1 MRLFAQPTADEWLF
15 IGIVFFLITM
25 LIIAAELVRR
35 LMHGN
40 SEITRKFV
48 HVVTGILMAFA
59 PGVFTSGIPA
69 ILISLLAIIATFL
82 SIRFNLLQSLHDTE
96 RISYGTTF
104 HPLAFLILVLT
115 LWDHYPQI
123 LSIAILI
130 LAVPDALAAIVGKS
144 LQTPHY
150 FSFSTDKKTV
160 EGSAVMFASTSLFI
174 LAFLANG
181 NYGTPYPWIV
191 IAVATALVVTVWELI
206 CTHGLDNFTIPLS
219 SAFMLHYFLAPEP
232 HHIPEQMLIALLLAG
247 AIGLVSHR
255 FHFLSP
261 SGSLATFL
269 LAVIVYGIGGWMWT
283 LPILTFFIASSL
295 LSKLGKSRKKSLEGI
310 FDKTDKRD
318 AGQVA
323 ANGGLAGLLVMLWYF
338 FPDRYELYFYFL
350 GSVAAVTADTWGT
363 ELGTL
368 LKGKPRSIVTF
379 RSVEVGT
386 SGGVSIAGILGG
398 AFGAALVMVSSLIF
412 GPEPLSVHVM
422 TSIIAAGII
431 GSLVDSLLG
440 ATLQAQYCT
449 DTGRLTEK
457 RSVNG
462 VPTKLVRGFHWINND
477 VVNWMCAAAGVL
489 TMYFLL

>member
-1 MRLFAQPTADEWLF
+1 MRLLARPTPDEWLF

-69 ILISLLAIIATFL
+69 ILISLLAIIATFV

-96 RISYGTTF
+96 RISYGTIF

-115 LWDHYPQI
+115 LWDHHPQI
-123 LSIAILI
+123 LSISILI
-130 LAVPDALAAIVGKS
+130 LAVPDALAAIAGRS
-144 LQTPHY
+144 LRAPHY
-150 FSFSTDKKTV
+150 FNFSTDKKTV
-160 EGSAVMFASTSLFI
+160 EGSAVMFASTALFI
-174 LAFLANG
+174 LAFLVNG
-181 NYGTPYPWIV
+181 NYATPYPWAV
-191 IAVATALVVTVWELI
+191 IAVSAALVVTVWELI

-219 SAFMLHYFLAPEP
+219 SAFMLHYFLVPES
-232 HHIPEQMLIALLLAG
+232 HHNPEQMMIALLLAG
-247 AIGLVSHR
+247 AIGLVSYR

-269 LAVIVYGIGGWMWT
+269 LAVLVYGIGGWMWT

-295 LSKLGKSRKKSLEGI
+295 LSKFGKSRKKRLEGM

-323 ANGGLAGLLVMLWYF
+323 ANGGIAGVLMLLWYF
-338 FPDRYELYFYFL
+338 FPDRTELYFYFL

-368 LKGKPRSIVTF
+368 MKGKPRSIVTF
-379 RSVEVGT
+379 RSVDVGT
-386 SGGVSIAGILGG
+386 SGGVSIVGLLGG
-398 AFGAALVMVSSLIF
+398 ALGAALVMVSSLFF
-412 GPEPLSVHVM
+412 GPAPLPGNTMIAIV
-422 TSIIAAGII
+422 AAGVV
-431 GSLVDSLLG
+431 GSLADSLLG
-440 ATLQAQYCT
+440 ATVQAQYIT
-449 DTGRLTEK
+449 DAGRLTEK

-462 VPTKLVRGFHWINND
+462 VPTKLVRGIGWITND
-477 VVNWMCAAAGVL
+477 IVNWMCAAAGAV
-489 TMYFLL
+489 TMIFLL